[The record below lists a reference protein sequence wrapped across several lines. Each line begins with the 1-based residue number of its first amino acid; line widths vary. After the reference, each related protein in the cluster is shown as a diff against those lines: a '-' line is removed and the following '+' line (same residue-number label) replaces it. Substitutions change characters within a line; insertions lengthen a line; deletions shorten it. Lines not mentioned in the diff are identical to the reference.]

1 VFPKGCG
8 VSASLR
14 HACSLLAATGLTPK
28 KDVSSFSAGFE
39 PMDFRFAIGRRSC
52 MLARL
57 ARRVEIA
64 RLGSRNKVTHAE
76 EEEERSMCPNYTANV
91 GPVVVIYLSV
101 L

>member
-1 VFPKGCG
+1 
-8 VSASLR
+8 
-14 HACSLLAATGLTPK
+14 
-28 KDVSSFSAGFE
+28 
-39 PMDFRFAIGRRSC
+39 